1 MIAAKIGDL
10 DTYRDGF
17 KINGFTY
24 IDPANP
30 NSGAVPE
37 PGTWA
42 LLILGFGAI
51 GGAMRRKGRARLIY
65 A

>member
-1 MIAAKIGDL
+1 MLSWGPDGYDGGL
-10 DTYRDGF
+10 DNIRFDVRAVG
-17 KINGFTY
+17 
-24 IDPANP
+24 A
-30 NSGAVPE
+30 GAVPE

-51 GGAMRRKGRARLIY
+51 GGAMRSPRRAAARLT